1 MCASDRVRAWRSPHT
16 TGAFR
21 GQIRAAA
28 CVSFRRLFSPAVE
41 AMNVL
46 VVEDHDVLA
55 SMLVEELTGA
65 GHEVIGP
72 AQTSGDALRLAEQH
86 HPRFA
91 FVDLDLERKAV
102 GLELTE
108 RLTADLGVNVI
119 ICTAQP
125 DIARRVQSGAIGLI
139 SKPYLPRDAVAGLA
153 IVRSMVIGEMSLLQF
168 PVSFELLINP
178 Q

>member
-1 MCASDRVRAWRSPHT
+1 MRAWRFPAAA
-16 TGAFR
+16 GYFG
-21 GQIRAAA
+21 GQIRTAA
-28 CVSFRRLFSPAVE
+28 CVSLRRLCSPAVE
-41 AMNVL
+41 VMNVL
-46 VVEDHDVLA
+46 VVEDHHAVA
-55 SMLVEELTGA
+55 SMLVDELTGA

-72 AQTSGDALRLAEQH
+72 AQTPGEALRLAEQH
-86 HPRFA
+86 HPTFA
-91 FVDLDLERKAV
+91 FVDVDLERKAI

-153 IVRSMVIGEMSLLQF
+153 LVRSMVIGEMSLLQF
-168 PVSFELLINP
+168 PVSFELLISP